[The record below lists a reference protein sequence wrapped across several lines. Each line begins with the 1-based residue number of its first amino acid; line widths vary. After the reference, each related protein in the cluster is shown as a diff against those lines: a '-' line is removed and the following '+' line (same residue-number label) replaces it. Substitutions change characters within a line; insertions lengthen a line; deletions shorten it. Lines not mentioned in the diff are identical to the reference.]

1 MKFLKPLL
9 AVLLVLTFS
18 GCAKEKE
25 EEKEVFTIYSL
36 KGPTSMGLVK
46 LLEENENGQS
56 ENHYDCSMVTDASEV
71 TAALINGDADIAML
85 PANAAAT
92 LYSKNPSFSVVAI
105 NTLGVLYIVE
115 NGSSITSIKDLQGK
129 TVYLTGQATT
139 PEYSLR
145 YLLKYYGIEDQ
156 VTLQFCS
163 EATEVATLLK
173 EGVAQIGLL
182 PQPFV
187 TSALM
192 QNENLRIALDMT
204 QQWAL
209 TTDESQLVTGV
220 TVIRTEIL
228 EKYPQ
233 QVEKFLKEYEAS
245 IKWVNDNQKDAAD
258 LIEKAGII
266 AKAAIA
272 VKALPYC
279 NLTFISGK
287 EMKNVLEGYLKT
299 LFEANEKTV
308 GGKMP
313 EEGFYY

>member
-1 MKFLKPLL
+1 
-9 AVLLVLTFS
+9 
-18 GCAKEKE
+18 
-25 EEKEVFTIYSL
+25 
-36 KGPTSMGLVK
+36 MGLVK
-46 LLEENENGQS
+46 LLEENENS
-56 ENHYDCSMVTDASEV
+56 NSANHYESYMVTDASEV
-71 TAALINGDADIAML
+71 TAALINAEADIAML

-92 LYSKNPSFSVVAI
+92 LFNKTGDFKVVAI

-115 NGSSITSIKDLQGK
+115 NGTTISSIKDLEGK

-145 YLLKYYGIEDQ
+145 YLLKYYGIEDK
-156 VTLQFCS
+156 VTLEFCS

-187 TSALM
+187 TSAMM

-204 QQWAL
+204 EQWAL

-220 TVIRTEIL
+220 TVVRNEIL

-233 QVEKFLKEYEAS
+233 QVESFLNEYEAS
-245 IKWVNDNQKDAAD
+245 INWVKENSADAAE
-258 LIEKAGII
+258 LIEKYGII
-266 AKAAIA
+266 AKATIA
-272 VKALPYC
+272 LKALPYC
-279 NLTFISGK
+279 NLTFIKGD
-287 EMKNVLEGYLKT
+287 EMHSMLKGYLKT

-313 EEGFYY
+313 EKGFYY